1 MKLHSIHSPEK
12 LKLSFSKKHFRIFAL
27 GGIMHTKHLG
37 VDVHFLGSV
46 LALLVDFILPGTV
59 QQNLDTIAVF
69 MRGWYKKVCNC
80 KK

>member
-1 MKLHSIHSPEK
+1 
-12 LKLSFSKKHFRIFAL
+12 
-27 GGIMHTKHLG
+27 MHTKHLG
-37 VDVHFLGSV
+37 VDVYFLGSV

-69 MRGWYKKVCNC
+69 MRAWYKKVCNS

>member
-1 MKLHSIHSPEK
+1 
-12 LKLSFSKKHFRIFAL
+12 
-27 GGIMHTKHLG
+27 MHTKHLG

-69 MRGWYKKVCNC
+69 MRAWYKKVCNC